1 MEQTTLSS
9 PSWPAYTLG
18 WKYDTTLNF
27 GTTSSSS
34 PLCSMSFIH
43 LLEGPV
49 IPACCQ
55 SLFPGMVQSRGHS
68 VVCEMAKFIP
78 LSRGIPCMQCFWFP
92 HLPSC
97 HWMVTF
103 LGNLQTRPSG
113 MGSVDS
119 ISKKDPYS
127 LSLSLFPSSLWNVRT
142 WCFVLGTLWLK
153 RKISLYLCHLNLVRS
168 LSLIMNQSTN

>member
-1 MEQTTLSS
+1 MNDRWSRLPFPLFHGQHT
-9 PSWPAYTLG
+9 YTLG
-18 WKYDTTLNF
+18 WKYDTTLHF

-43 LLEGPV
+43 FLEGPV

-78 LSRGIPCMQCFWFP
+78 VSRGIPCMQCFWFP

-97 HWMVTF
+97 QWMVTF

-127 LSLSLFPSSLWNVRT
+127 LFLPLIPLK
-142 WCFVLGTLWLK
+142 CEDLMLCLG
-153 RKISLYLCHLNLVRS
+153 NLMVKERNI
-168 LSLIMNQSTN
+168 LIP

>member
-1 MEQTTLSS
+1 MNDRWSRLPFPLFHGRHT
-9 PSWPAYTLG
+9 YTLG
-18 WKYDTTLNF
+18 WKYDTTLHF

-43 LLEGPV
+43 FLEGPV

-97 HWMVTF
+97 QWMVTF

-127 LSLSLFPSSLWNVRT
+127 SFFPSSLWNVRT
-142 WCFVLGTLWLK
+142 WCFVLGTWWLK
-153 RKISLYLCHLNLVRS
+153 REISLYRNYAIWTWL
-168 LSLIMNQSTN
+168 